1 MNIINYYINNN
12 AFLIITLLEKYKI
25 FFSKN

>member
-25 FFSKN
+25 FISKN